1 MNVERL
7 SGMNS
12 QNLINLQGGFSRITS
27 ANKLFD
33 DFKVLL
39 ETQKGTVIG
48 DPAFGSDLYALL
60 FQPANEATASSIRY
74 EVANAIDNY
83 YENVIVESVDVTFKN
98 KTILLAIHYK
108 LQNTNVG
115 DTVMLEFI
123 RGY

>member
-1 MNVERL
+1 MNVGRL
-7 SGMNS
+7 KGMNS
-12 QNLINLQGGFSRITS
+12 QNLINLQGGFSQIS
-27 ANKLFD
+27 SEKKLFD
-33 DFKVLL
+33 DFKILL

-48 DPAFGSDLYALL
+48 DPSFGSNLYTLL
-60 FQPANEATASSIRY
+60 FQPANESTASSIRY

-83 YENVIVESVDVTFKN
+83 YENVVVESVDVTFKS